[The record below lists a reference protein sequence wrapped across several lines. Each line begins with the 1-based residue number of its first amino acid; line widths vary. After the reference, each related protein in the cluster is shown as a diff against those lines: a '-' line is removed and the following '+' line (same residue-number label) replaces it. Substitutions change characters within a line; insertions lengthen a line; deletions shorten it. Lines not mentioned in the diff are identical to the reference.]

1 MVYEMYY
8 YYTYL
13 LTKLKLKHDND
24 VAARTLHCYAIA

>member
-1 MVYEMYY
+1 MVYEIYY

-13 LTKLKLKHDND
+13 LTKLELKHDSD